1 MRFSESYI
9 RRIIREELGQ
19 DDAELINVIADMCR
33 SRPERIRLTDVKIRN
48 MAKSVPPDDHKAA
61 EIVQAILTRALAQP
75 RLSPFSARY
84 FLWHLSDAL
93 DAVDRV
99 EVRNRFPPF
108 HNVNLP
114 KSVMDIDLML
124 FYMMSYYEEN
134 NSRRAQNVHWI
145 GGFMAK
151 YNSVKADPD
160 SFRIW
165 LALRDAVPKLA
176 KFFGDKQ
183 NQEYEDQII
192 SLLNTEDYES
202 VLQAA
207 ELADMMS

>member
-1 MRFSESYI
+1 MPC
-9 RRIIREELGQ
+9 
-19 DDAELINVIADMCR
+19 A
-33 SRPERIRLTDVKIRN
+33 
-48 MAKSVPPDDHKAA
+48 H
-61 EIVQAILTRALAQP
+61 
-75 RLSPFSARY
+75 
-84 FLWHLSDAL
+84 
-93 DAVDRV
+93 AVDRV

-108 HNVNLP
+108 YDVNLP
-114 KSVMDIDLML
+114 KSVMDVDLML

-145 GGFMAK
+145 GGFMTK

-160 SFRIW
+160 ACRIW
-165 LALRDAVPKLA
+165 LGLRDAVPKLA

-183 NQEYEDQII
+183 NREYEDQIV
-192 SLLNTEDYES
+192 SLLMTQDYES